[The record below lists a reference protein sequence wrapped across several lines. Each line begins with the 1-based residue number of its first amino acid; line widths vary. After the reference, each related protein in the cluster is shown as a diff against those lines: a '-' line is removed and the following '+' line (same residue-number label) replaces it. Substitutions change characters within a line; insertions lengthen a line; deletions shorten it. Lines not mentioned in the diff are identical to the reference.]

1 MVGVAVAVGVAVG
14 VGVAVVVVVGVGVG
28 VVVGVVVAVGVA
40 MKAMIDAA
48 LGLHKD
54 TPYVPWALDL
64 HHLSATFAFMC
75 AAGCGVMLVKYF

>member
-1 MVGVAVAVGVAVG
+1 MRTVIKLLVYALLLVGFT
-14 VGVAVVVVVGVGVG
+14 
-28 VVVGVVVAVGVA
+28 
-40 MKAMIDAA
+40 AA